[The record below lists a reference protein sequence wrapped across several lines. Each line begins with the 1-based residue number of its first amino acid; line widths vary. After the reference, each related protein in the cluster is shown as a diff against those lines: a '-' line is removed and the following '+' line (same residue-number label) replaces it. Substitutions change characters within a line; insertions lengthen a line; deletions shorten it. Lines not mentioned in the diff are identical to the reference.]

1 MVATPCSG
9 SSKVV
14 ILSLP
19 FACIYEGGGGDD
31 GSVSIQPYGGYRE
44 TGGTRGGNVHGC
56 GVPALPNGTMILADW
71 LTEVAD

>member
-1 MVATPCSG
+1 MC
-9 SSKVV
+9 
-14 ILSLP
+14 
-19 FACIYEGGGGDD
+19 EGEGGDD

-44 TGGTRGGNVHGC
+44 TGGTRDGNVHGC